1 MALVPRNGPPVYA
14 LGTAAGYS
22 RHPVTAILDL
32 NTLFPYARQ
41 IGTVESD
48 VWRTTPLLQVA
59 QRGWVEVGKLEGS
72 VTFDGNRDFPGPVNV
87 ATAFERMVG
96 DRQQRVVVVGNAAF
110 LSNTFLGNGG
120 NLDLGVNMVNWLAG
134 DEKLITI
141 QPRPA
146 PDSNLD
152 IQPVT
157 LYLIAFT
164 FILALPLAFM
174 ATGAVI
180 WWRRR

>member
-1 MALVPRNGPPVYA
+1 VYA
-14 LGTAAGYS
+14 LGAAAGYG
-22 RHPVTAILDL
+22 RHPVTSTLSL
-32 NTLFPYARQ
+32 NTLFPFARQ
-41 IGTVESD
+41 VGAVESD
-48 VWRTTPLLQVA
+48 TWRSVPLVQVA

-72 VTFDGNRDFPGPVNV
+72 ITFDKNRDFPGPVNI

-96 DRQQRVVVVGNAAF
+96 DRQQRVVVVGNAGF

-120 NLDLGVNMVNWLAG
+120 NLDLGMNMINWLSG
-134 DEKLITI
+134 DDRLITI

-152 IQPVT
+152 LQPGA

-164 FILALPLAFM
+164 FVLGLPLAFLV
-174 ATGAVI
+174 TGVVI
-180 WWRRR
+180 WWRRRRA